1 MFIIV
6 QILFSLKAIFL
17 SNSSGR
23 IIINS
28 NLVPPLYRNPL
39 LFIIYIDMK
48 QGLNCL
54 LLILLQAVVGYHI
67 KIKLAA

>member
-6 QILFSLKAIFL
+6 QILLSLKAIFL
-17 SNSSGR
+17 LNSSGR
-23 IIINS
+23 ISINS
-28 NLVPPLYRNPL
+28 DLLPSLYRNPL

-54 LLILLQAVVGYHI
+54 LLQAAVGYHI